1 MSGFKFGGFAEA
13 LAETAGKGVSFE
25 GMAKKWESEAE
36 GKCYIFSKFQLKLIA
51 HIFSP
56 RRS

>member
-1 MSGFKFGGFAEA
+1 MSGFKFGGFAKA

-36 GKCYIFSKFQLKLIA
+36 GKCLYFFLN
-51 HIFSP
+51 FN
-56 RRS
+56 